1 MSAGDF
7 PAVNQRE
14 LATRLGLSVRTVSL
28 ALNDHAGVSP
38 ATRDKVR
45 AEAEK
50 LGLRARGRHRHATIG
65 VCVPDL
71 TSLNPTEWGSFVIQ
85 HALDKGYAAVIQPTY
100 NRPAEERRA
109 ADTFRKLG
117 VDGVILT
124 SSQVGI
130 DLPRQ
135 LAQDGIPVVSWATRV
150 GRDARPEAEMPC
162 VMVDHYSGGYQ
173 AVEYLVKECGYEQV
187 VFLSGPVGSTSARA
201 KLAGYS
207 DALADAGVQ
216 PMVVD
221 PGVYDFRGGYE
232 TAERLMGR
240 RPRPAALFCYSDE
253 LALGALSYC
262 YERDIAVPDEVA
274 IVGYDDIRIAQYSSP
289 PLTTV
294 HVPRDAFAEMA
305 VRIITERLWIGRD
318 EPFELEPPFLR
329 LRGTTPRSSQRR
341 QRGHGI

>member
-1 MSAGDF
+1 MMDELQ
-7 PAVNQRE
+7 AVNQRE
-14 LATRLGLSVRTVSL
+14 LAQRLGLSVRTVSL

-71 TSLNPTEWGSFVIQ
+71 SSLNPIEWGSYIIQ
-85 HALDKGYAAVIQPTY
+85 HALERGYAAVIQPTY
-100 NRPAEERRA
+100 NRASEERRA
-109 ADTFRKLG
+109 ADAFRKLG

-124 SSQVGI
+124 SSQVGPE
-130 DLPRQ
+130 LPRQ
-135 LAQDGIPVVSWATRV
+135 LAQDGIPVVQWTSRI
-150 GRDARPEAEMPC
+150 GRDARPVAEMPS
-162 VMVDHYSGGYQ
+162 VLVDHYAGAYQ

-187 VFLSGPVGSTSARA
+187 VYLMGPTGSMSANA
-201 KLAGYS
+201 KLAGYT
-207 DALADAGVQ
+207 DALAEAGLA
-216 PMVVD
+216 PTPID
-221 PGVYDFRGGYE
+221 PVLYDFRGGYE

-240 RPRPAALFCYSDE
+240 RPRPSALFCYSDE

-294 HVPRDAFAEMA
+294 HVPRDAFAELA
-305 VRIITERLWIGRD
+305 VRIITERLWIGR
-318 EPFELEPPFLR
+318 ETPFELEPPFLR
-329 LRGTTPRSSQRR
+329 VRDTTPRSKQRR
-341 QRGHGI
+341 PRAHVV